1 MTKNLNEK
9 RIVQNAENKKNV
21 TLKDTKKLENSSI
34 FGISV
39 EQLVSSYDFSN
50 MKIETTLAENI
61 ISLCRKN
68 GITTDGM
75 FQQKTCVLRIQYSR
89 LKANKYH
96 IPKKEILFAICIGLK
111 LSIEEVAE
119 LMKKGGYSFTY
130 NNEFEQK
137 NKLPSFDRLIHD
149 CICIKIY
156 DIDEINDF
164 LIKNGYKERLGS
176 RSLI

>member
-1 MTKNLNEK
+1 
-9 RIVQNAENKKNV
+9 
-21 TLKDTKKLENSSI
+21 
-34 FGISV
+34 
-39 EQLVSSYDFSN
+39 
-50 MKIETTLAENI
+50 MKYETTLAENI
-61 ISLCRKN
+61 IALCRKN

-119 LMKKGGYSFTY
+119 LMEKGGYSFTY

-149 CICIKIY
+149 CICIRIY

-164 LIKNGYKERLGS
+164 LKNNGYKERLGS